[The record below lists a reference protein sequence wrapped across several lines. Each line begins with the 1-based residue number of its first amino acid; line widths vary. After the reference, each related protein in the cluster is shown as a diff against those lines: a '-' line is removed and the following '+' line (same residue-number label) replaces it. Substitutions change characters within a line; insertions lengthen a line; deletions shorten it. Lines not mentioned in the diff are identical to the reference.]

1 MKKLEYGGTP
11 RSIIDINK
19 KFIRDFYA
27 HGVEDGSISED
38 KLNEWTAIVKKA
50 YENNPNEPMK
60 AFAEYRKK
68 FAKLH
73 FPHLILNDLED
84 IEFFEALRNN
94 LKKPEQENK
103 E

>member
-1 MKKLEYGGTP
+1 MRKLEYGGTP

-19 KFIRDFYA
+19 KFIRDFYS

-38 KLNEWTAIVKKA
+38 MLNNWTKIVKNA
-50 YENNPNEPMK
+50 FENNPESPIK
-60 AFAEYRKK
+60 AFTEYRKK
-68 FAKLH
+68 FAEIH
-73 FPHLILNDLED
+73 FPHLVINDVED
-84 IEFFEALRNN
+84 IEFYESLRKN

>member
-27 HGVEDGSISED
+27 NGVEDGTISAE
-38 KLNEWTAIVKKA
+38 KLAAWTETVKNA
-50 YENNPNEPMK
+50 YANNPNEPMK
-60 AFAEYRKK
+60 AFAEYRKA

-73 FPHLILNDLED
+73 FPHLVLNDLND
-84 IEFFEALRNN
+84 VEFFTALQAKI
-94 LKKPEQENK
+94 KKPETTK